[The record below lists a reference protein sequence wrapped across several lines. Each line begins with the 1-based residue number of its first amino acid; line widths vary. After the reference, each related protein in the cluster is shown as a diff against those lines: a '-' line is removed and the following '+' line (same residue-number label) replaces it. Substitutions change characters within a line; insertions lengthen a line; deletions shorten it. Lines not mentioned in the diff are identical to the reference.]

1 MQYITHNRVAH
12 THTRARTPP
21 TGPGRVA
28 LRLSPHGGSN
38 LKFYD
43 CTGDDAD
50 EVYAHVRAL
59 FYCVGVRACVSA
71 LLIIIIVIAACAA
84 AAAAAAENVDV
95 LLFPRCLLV

>member
-1 MQYITHNRVAH
+1 M
-12 THTRARTPP
+12 
-21 TGPGRVA
+21 A

-59 FYCVGVRACVSA
+59 FYCVACVSA
-71 LLIIIIVIAACAA
+71 LLIIIIVFAACAAA

-95 LLFPRCLLV
+95 LLFPRFLLV